1 MSEDIVTE
9 IRRIYEET
17 LERKKN
23 VDEDVKMLAYFVGK
37 LNSLINTLKLMEKM
51 GEEIKED
58 LTKLAIQSLEAKRV
72 FLSELPER
80 KPEDYERF
88 SKEAERINERLKA
101 QKEAIDMLINAF
113 KSRVEEEAERVRE
126 KIMEKRKEKSL

>member
-1 MSEDIVTE
+1 MSEDIVSE
-9 IRRIYEET
+9 IRRIYEDAI
-17 LERKKN
+17 ERKKKI
-23 VDEDVKMLAYFVGK
+23 DEDVKMLAYFVGK

-51 GEEIKED
+51 GNEVKDD
-58 LTKLAIQSLEAKRV
+58 LTRAAMQGLEAKRV

-88 SKEAERINERLKA
+88 SREADRINERLKA

-126 KIMEKRKEKSL
+126 KIMEKKREKSH

>member
-1 MSEDIVTE
+1 MSEDIVSE
-9 IRRIYEET
+9 IRRIYEDT
-17 LERKKN
+17 IERKKKI
-23 VDEDVKMLAYFVGK
+23 DEDVKMLAYFVGK

-51 GEEIKED
+51 GNEVKDD
-58 LTKLAIQSLEAKRV
+58 LTRAAMQGLEAKRV

-88 SKEAERINERLKA
+88 SREAERINERLKA

-126 KIMEKRKEKSL
+126 KIMEKKREKSH

>member
-1 MSEDIVTE
+1 MSEDIVSE
-9 IRRIYEET
+9 IRRIYEDT
-17 LERKKN
+17 IERKKKI
-23 VDEDVKMLAYFVGK
+23 DEDVKMLAYFVGK

-51 GEEIKED
+51 GNEVKDD
-58 LTKLAIQSLEAKRV
+58 LTRAAMQGLEAKRV

-88 SKEAERINERLKA
+88 SREADRINERLKA

-126 KIMEKRKEKSL
+126 KIMEKKREKSH